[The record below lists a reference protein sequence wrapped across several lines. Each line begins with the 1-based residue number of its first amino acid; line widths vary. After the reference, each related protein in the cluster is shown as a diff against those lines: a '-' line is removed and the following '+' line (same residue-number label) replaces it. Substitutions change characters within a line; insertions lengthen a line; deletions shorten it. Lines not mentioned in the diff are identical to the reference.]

1 MSWQIINFGKYSGKT
16 LPQVL
21 LYDPDW
27 FFGAFEKGD
36 FSDKGSLVYEA
47 NDLYNKATSIKI
59 PNNNGE
65 LVAEYLVHASTGK
78 FLRFKIVPLHSPQHE
93 GSSRTFR
100 FPVIDLSAPR
110 KIAKQDKHGCKQL
123 LYSFKRYVFG
133 SPSTRL
139 TKNKCEEF
147 FKDNTNF
154 T

>member
-21 LYDPDW
+21 LHYPDW
-27 FFGAFEKGD
+27 FFLAFEEGAFDNRGPLAD
-36 FSDKGSLVYEA
+36 EA
-47 NDLYNKATSIKI
+47 DDLYNKATNIKI

-65 LVAEYLVHASTGK
+65 LVAEYLVRASTGK
-78 FLRFKIVPLHSPQHE
+78 FLYFEIVPLHSPQHE
-93 GSSRTFR
+93 GGNLTFR

-110 KIAKQDKHGCKQL
+110 KIAKHDKLGCKQL